1 MGFLQFCKKIEKNN
15 QLFNFRGPILL
26 YFINSSQIF
35 PEGLLTIATNKIQ
48 SAFIRLHLDHDDMA
62 YDMVYAS

>member
-1 MGFLQFCKKIEKNN
+1 MRISAILQENWKKNPVI
-15 QLFNFRGPILL
+15 QF

-35 PEGLLTIATNKIQ
+35 PEGLLTISTNKIQ